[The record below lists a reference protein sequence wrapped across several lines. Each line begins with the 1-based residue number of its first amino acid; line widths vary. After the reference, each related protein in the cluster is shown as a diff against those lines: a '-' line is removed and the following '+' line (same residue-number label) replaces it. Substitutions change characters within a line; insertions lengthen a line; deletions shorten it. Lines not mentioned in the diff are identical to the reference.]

1 MRFEPGYTRIHNG
14 QLVDGTGTVPVR
26 DAVVVIDNGRISFQN
41 GIVEA
46 GTLAAFQ
53 PTRQPASR

>member
-14 QLVDGTGTVPVR
+14 RLVEGTGTVR
-26 DAVVVIDNGRISFQN
+26 DAAVVIHIGQISFQS

-46 GTLAAFQ
+46 GTLAFQ
-53 PTRQPASR
+53 PTLRPASR